1 MTLPVR
7 RSAGQTD
14 RWNPLR
20 EFEDLYRQV
29 DRLAQSALGTA
40 RDGGPW
46 LPAGD
51 VSETGDAYLV
61 EVELPGV
68 RRDDVDVELY
78 GNELVITGELKERE
92 RKGLLRRRTRRVGE
106 FEYRVTLPGDIR
118 ADGIEA
124 SLDSGVL
131 TVRVPKVDAA
141 KPSKIK
147 ITGG

>member
-1 MTLPVR
+1 MTLPLR
-7 RSAGQTD
+7 RSVGQMD
-14 RWNPLR
+14 RWDPLR
-20 EFEDLYRQV
+20 EFENLYQQV
-29 DRLAQSALGTA
+29 DRLAQSALGAA

-51 VSETGDAYLV
+51 VSETDDAYLV
-61 EVELPGV
+61 EIELPGV
-68 RRDDVDVELY
+68 RREDVDVELY

-118 ADGIEA
+118 ADGIKA

-141 KPSKIK
+141 KPNKIK
-147 ITGG
+147 IAGG

>member
-7 RSAGQTD
+7 RSVGQTD

-20 EFEDLYRQV
+20 EFEDLYQQV

-51 VSETGDAYLV
+51 VSETDDAYLV
-61 EVELPGV
+61 EIELPGV
-68 RRDDVDVELY
+68 RREDVDVELY

-118 ADGIEA
+118 ADGIKA

-141 KPSKIK
+141 KPNKIK
-147 ITGG
+147 IAGG

>member
-7 RSAGQTD
+7 RSVGQAD

-20 EFEDLYRQV
+20 DFEDLYQQV
-29 DRLAQSALGTA
+29 DRLTQSALGTA
-40 RDGGPW
+40 PDGRPW

-51 VSETGDAYLV
+51 LSETDDAYLV
-61 EVELPGV
+61 EIELPGV
-68 RRDDVDVELY
+68 RREDVDIELY
-78 GNELVITGELKERE
+78 GRELVITGELKEQE

-124 SLDSGVL
+124 SLKSGVL
-131 TVRVPKVDAA
+131 TVRVPKMDVA
-141 KPSKIK
+141 KPNKIK

>member
-7 RSAGQTD
+7 GSVGQAD

-20 EFEDLYRQV
+20 DFEDFYQQV
-29 DRLAQSALGTA
+29 DRLARSALATGP
-40 RDGGPW
+40 DGRPW

-51 VSETGDAYLV
+51 VSETDDAYLV
-61 EVELPGV
+61 DIELPGV
-68 RRDDVDVELY
+68 RREDVDIQLY
-78 GNELVITGELKERE
+78 GNELVVTGELKERE

-118 ADGIEA
+118 ADGVEA

-131 TVRVPKVDAA
+131 TVRVPKTNAA
-141 KPSKIK
+141 NPKKIE
-147 ITGG
+147 ITGR

>member
-7 RSAGQTD
+7 RSVGQAD

-20 EFEDLYRQV
+20 DFEDLYQQV
-29 DRLAQSALGTA
+29 DRLAQSALGTSPE
-40 RDGGPW
+40 GGPW

-51 VSETGDAYLV
+51 VSETDDAYLV
-61 EVELPGV
+61 EIELPGV
-68 RRDDVDVELY
+68 RREDVDLELY

-124 SLDSGVL
+124 SLNSGVL
-131 TVRVPKVDAA
+131 TVRVPKMDAA
-141 KPSKIK
+141 KPNKIK

>member
-7 RSAGQTD
+7 RSVGQAE

-20 EFEDLYRQV
+20 EFDDLYQQV

-40 RDGGPW
+40 ADDRPW

-51 VSETGDAYLV
+51 VSETDDAYMV
-61 EVELPGV
+61 EIDLPGV
-68 RRDDVDVELY
+68 RREDVDIELY
-78 GNELVITGELKERE
+78 GNELVITGELKERA

-118 ADGIEA
+118 VDGIEA
-124 SLDSGVL
+124 SLNRGVL
-131 TVRVPKVDAA
+131 TVRVPKMDVA
-141 KPSKIK
+141 KPNKIK
-147 ITGG
+147 ITGD

>member
-7 RSAGQTD
+7 RSAGQAD

-20 EFEDLYRQV
+20 DFEDLYQQV
-29 DRLAQSALGTA
+29 DRLARSALGTA
-40 RDGGPW
+40 PDGRPW

-51 VSETGDAYLV
+51 VSETEDAYLA
-61 EVELPGV
+61 EIELPGV

-92 RKGLLRRRTRRVGE
+92 RKGLLRRRSRRVGE

-124 SLDSGVL
+124 SLNDGVL
-131 TVRVPKVDAA
+131 TVRAPKADAA
-141 KPSKIK
+141 MPNKIK
-147 ITGG
+147 VTGG

>member
-7 RSAGQTD
+7 RSVGQAD
-14 RWNPLR
+14 RWNPMR
-20 EFEDLYRQV
+20 DFEDLYQQV
-29 DRLAQSALGTA
+29 DQLAQAALGTA
-40 RDGGPW
+40 PDARPW

-51 VSETGDAYLV
+51 VSETDDAYMV
-61 EVELPGV
+61 EIELPGV
-68 RRDDVDVELY
+68 RREDVDIQQY
-78 GNELVITGELKERE
+78 GNDLIITGELKEQE

-124 SLDSGVL
+124 SLNNGVL
-131 TVRVPKVDAA
+131 TVRVPKTDVA
-141 KPSKIK
+141 KPNKIK

>member
-7 RSAGQTD
+7 RSAGQAD
-14 RWNPLR
+14 RWNPFR
-20 EFEDLYRQV
+20 GFEELYQQI
-29 DRLAQSALGTA
+29 DRLAQSASGTA
-40 RDGGPW
+40 PDGGPW

-51 VSETGDAYLV
+51 VSETDDAYLV
-61 EVELPGV
+61 EIELPGV
-68 RRDDVDVELY
+68 RRDDIDVELY
-78 GNELVITGELKERE
+78 GNELVVTGELKEVE

-118 ADGIEA
+118 ADGIGA
-124 SLDSGVL
+124 ALDSGVL
-131 TVRVPKVDAA
+131 TVRVPKVDAT